1 MKNHWI
7 NKVASHYNGAVNQ
20 TVFTVRFNFPVPFNE
35 LKQMILQFGAI
46 DAFQLNNNFFSVEM
60 CTQFVPFERNMNS
73 LGHFNHYDKGH
84 SK

>member
-1 MKNHWI
+1 
-7 NKVASHYNGAVNQ
+7 
-20 TVFTVRFNFPVPFNE
+20 
-35 LKQMILQFGAI
+35 MILQFGAI

>member
-1 MKNHWI
+1 
-7 NKVASHYNGAVNQ
+7 
-20 TVFTVRFNFPVPFNE
+20 
-35 LKQMILQFGAI
+35 MILQFGAI

-60 CTQFVPFERNMNS
+60 CTQFVPFERNMTS